1 VNPPDTLSGYAVAVL
16 ETAAPDAKVELTYT
30 AAKAW
35 RAGGLPVGRMSP
47 PDRPARPEKP
57 ELLLPREMPKRS
69 MGPRGRIALVHALA
83 HIELNAVDLAWDIIA
98 RFGAGMPRAFMDDW
112 VEVAVEEAEH
122 YAALAARLLTLD
134 SSYGDL
140 PAHDGLWEVAMR
152 SADDLSARLVLI
164 PMTLEARGLDTTPP
178 TTAKLRAS
186 GDAETAAI
194 LDVIYA
200 DEIKHLAIGVRWF
213 EYLCAAAGKD
223 PHAAYKETID
233 ARFPGGLRPPF
244 NTEARRQGGMGEA
257 YLRPWT
263 ITN

>member
-1 VNPPDTLSGYAVAVL
+1 VISPATLSGYAVAVL
-16 ETAAPDAKVELTYT
+16 ETASPDAKVQLTET

-35 RAGGLPVGRMSP
+35 RAGGLPVGKMAP

-69 MGPRGRIALVHALA
+69 MGPKGRIALVHALA

-98 RFGAGMPRAFMDDW
+98 RFGSEMPRAFMDDW
-112 VEVAVEEAEH
+112 VDVAVEEAEH
-122 YAALAARLLTLD
+122 YAALAARLRELD
-134 SSYGDL
+134 VSYGAL
-140 PAHDGLWEVAMR
+140 PAHDGLWEVA
-152 SADDLSARLVLI
+152 
-164 PMTLEARGLDTTPP
+164 MTLEARGLDTTPP

-213 EYLCAAAGKD
+213 EFLCAAAGKD
-223 PHAAYKETID
+223 PYATYKETID

-244 NTEARRQGGMGEA
+244 NMEARDKAGMGEA

-263 ITN
+263 PTD